1 MKKCVNCKNP
11 IDDKAVICPTCGA
24 SQKKKKK
31 LPVWA
36 IVLIVIIVIIV
47 FGAAV
52 GGGDDS
58 SESDKKT
65 ETVNGD
71 VESKDEVKA
80 EDTDS
85 QEKKNEDAEKEIT
98 YTPVSVTEMM
108 DMLDN
113 NALKAESTYQDAYV
127 EITGRLS
134 VIDSNGKYISL
145 VPVDNEYAIIGVQ
158 CQIKNDEQKA
168 RVMDMSIGDTVVLRG
183 KIASVGEV
191 MGYSLDIQSIQ

>member
-1 MKKCVNCKNP
+1 MKKCVNCNNL

-24 SQKKKKK
+24 AQKKKKK

-36 IVLIVIIVIIV
+36 IVLIVIFVIVV
-47 FGAAV
+47 FGAAI
-52 GGGDDS
+52 GGDDKDS
-58 SESDKKT
+58 SENAKKT
-65 ETVNGD
+65 ES
-71 VESKDEVKA
+71 VETNSANNETGNDA
-80 EDTDS
+80 TDS
-85 QEKKNEDAEKEIT
+85 NSENTEKPEEEIT

-127 EITGRLS
+127 EITGRLN
-134 VIDSNGKYISL
+134 VIDSDGKYISL
-145 VPVDNEYAIIGVQ
+145 VPIDNEYAIIGVQ
-158 CQIKNDEQKA
+158 CQIKNDEQKT

-183 KIASVGEV
+183 KITSIGEV

>member
-1 MKKCVNCKNP
+1 MKKCLNCNNP

-24 SQKKKKK
+24 AQKKKKK

-36 IVLIVIIVIIV
+36 IVLIVIIAIVV
-47 FGAAV
+47 FGAAI
-52 GGGDDS
+52 GGDDKDS
-58 SESDKKT
+58 SESAK
-65 ETVNGD
+65 
-71 VESKDEVKA
+71 KA
-80 EDTDS
+80 ESVETNSTNSETGNDETDS
-85 QEKKNEDAEKEIT
+85 KSEDTEKSEEEIT

-108 DMLDN
+108 DMLDS

-134 VIDSNGKYISL
+134 VIDSDGKYISL

-158 CQIKNDEQKA
+158 CQIKNDEQKT

-183 KIASVGEV
+183 KITSIGEI